1 MSICI
6 CLGIL
11 LGLGMNARAEE
22 YREKTVTAMDE
33 NGNIYEVGEESD
45 LEKEDAEISVFSLE
59 ESGKVV
65 NFNTKGSVLTEYL
78 EDSTRIEGYT
88 CGAYA
93 ADAAY
98 LGEYRCV

>member
-1 MSICI
+1 MITCVRKNKIGFMSICI

-65 NFNTKGSVLTEYL
+65 NFKYEGRVLTEYL

-88 CGAYA
+88 CGA
-93 ADAAY
+93 
-98 LGEYRCV
+98 